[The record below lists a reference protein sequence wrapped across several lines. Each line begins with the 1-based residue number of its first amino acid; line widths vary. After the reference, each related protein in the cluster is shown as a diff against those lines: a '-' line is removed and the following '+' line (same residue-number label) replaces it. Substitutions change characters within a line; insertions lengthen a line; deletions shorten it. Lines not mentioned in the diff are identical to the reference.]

1 MRDPVRGCEGVA
13 LNRQNCDGVKHF
25 LGQNLQRCG
34 EKMLYL
40 EAVRVIIIVLVG
52 RRVTKTI
59 FRDFCQLT

>member
-13 LNRQNCDGVKHF
+13 LNQQNCDGVKHY

-34 EKMLYL
+34 EKRLYL